1 MRTDAQLDE
10 LAKLHCESGN
20 TGNTEAFF
28 AREGM
33 QVVL

>member
-10 LAKLHCESGN
+10 LAELCCDSIN
-20 TGNTEAFF
+20 TGNTEVYF

-33 QVVL
+33 QVEL